1 MKKKLKKA
9 VKEFFAPSIK
19 NEHLSIDDKINQLS
33 ERLCDLEADNLKLI
47 VRIARLEAKLDN
59 HEHGG
64 G

>member
-19 NEHLSIDDKINQLS
+19 NEHLSIDKINQLS

-47 VRIARLEAKLDN
+47 VRIAHLESKLDN